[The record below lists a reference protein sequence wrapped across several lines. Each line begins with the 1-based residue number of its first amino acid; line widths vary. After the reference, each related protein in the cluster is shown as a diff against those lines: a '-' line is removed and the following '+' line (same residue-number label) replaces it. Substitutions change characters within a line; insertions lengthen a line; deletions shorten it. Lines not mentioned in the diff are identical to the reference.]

1 MCTHLIDGE
10 GSAYASVVSRLPFET
25 HVLSVSVW
33 RLYTVLC
40 VLLSVKENTAKG
52 KRGNY
57 VQLDNI
63 IKKKVGILRKGHKL
77 LKL

>member
-1 MCTHLIDGE
+1 M
-10 GSAYASVVSRLPFET
+10 
-25 HVLSVSVW
+25 
-33 RLYTVLC
+33 LC
-40 VLLSVKENTAKG
+40 VLLGVKETTGKG
-52 KRGNY
+52 KQGNY